1 MTESNLFSSAFV
13 FYVLS
18 LVVYFL
24 VHFARREKWAKGAL
38 ILAVIGFCSQTV
50 ALLLR
55 TFSSG
60 HAPFTN
66 MYESLSFLS
75 WAIVLALIIFGRSSL
90 MPRLG
95 PYLMLI
101 VVGLVALA
109 SSPLMPKEATP
120 LVPALQSYWL
130 WLHVSVTLL
139 GEAFFAVAFAASIIY
154 IHFVFAPYIHS
165 RILGWKGKRSAWI
178 AIVRLVDAMYTY
190 FGLNAADS
198 DEKKERLD
206 ALAYRA
212 VAVGFPLFTLG
223 GLVFGMVWAYRAWGR
238 YWGWDP
244 KEVWS
249 LITWFVF
256 ALYLHTRIVMG
267 WKGKRSALI
276 AILGFLA
283 ALFTYFG
290 VNYLLAGLHSYA

>member
-1 MTESNLFSSAFV
+1 MTESSLFTVAFAL
-13 FYVLS
+13 YVLAA
-18 LVVYFL
+18 VVYL
-24 VHFARREKWAKGAL
+24 AGLFARQDGWAKAAL
-38 ILAVIGFCSQTV
+38 ILAVIGFCSQTG

-95 PYLMLI
+95 PFLMLI

-109 SSPLMPKEATP
+109 STPLMPKDATP
-120 LVPALQSYWL
+120 LVPALQSYGL

-139 GEAFFAVAFAASIIY
+139 GEAFFAVAFVASLLYLAAGSE
-154 IHFVFAPYIHS
+154 
-165 RILGWKGKRSAWI
+165 
-178 AIVRLVDAMYTY
+178 
-190 FGLNAADS
+190 
-198 DEKKERLD
+198 EKKARLD

-223 GLVFGMVWAYRAWGR
+223 GLVFGMVWAYRAWGS
-238 YWGWDP
+238 YWSWDP

-267 WKGKRSALI
+267 WKGKRSAWI
-276 AILGFLA
+276 AIIGFLA

-290 VNYLLAGLHSYA
+290 VNYLLSGLHSYA

>member
-1 MTESNLFSSAFV
+1 MTEATLFTVTFILYILSALVYLVSLFAKKEKGAGAGFV
-13 FYVLS
+13 LAAAG
-18 LVVYFL
+18 LL
-24 VHFARREKWAKGAL
+24 LHTGAL
-38 ILAVIGFCSQTV
+38 ILRTV
-50 ALLLR
+50 V
-55 TFSSG
+55 SG

-66 MYESLSFLS
+66 MYESLSFLA
-75 WAIVLALIIFGRSSL
+75 WASVLALLVFEWKLKI
-90 MPRLG
+90 PKVA
-95 PYLMLI
+95 PYVMLI
-101 VVGLVALA
+101 AVALVALA
-109 SSPLMPKEATP
+109 SSPLMPKDATP

-139 GEAFFAVAFAASIIY
+139 GEAFFAIAFIASLLY
-154 IHFVFAPYIHS
+154 LDAMTVLW
-165 RILGWKGKRSAWI
+165 RILTFRTNSL
-178 AIVRLVDAMYTY
+178 RRFL
-190 FGLNAADS
+190 GLKPLPPPAVAE
-198 DEKKERLD
+198 EKKAKLD

-223 GLVFGMVWAYRAWGR
+223 GLVFGMVWAYKAWGT
-238 YWGWDP
+238 YWSWDP

-256 ALYLHTRIVMG
+256 ALYLHTRIVIG

-290 VNYLLAGLHSYA
+290 VNYLLSGLHSYA

>member
-1 MTESNLFSSAFV
+1 MTEAILFTAAFV
-13 FYVLS
+13 LY
-18 LVVYFL
+18 
-24 VHFARREKWAKGAL
+24 
-38 ILAVIGFCSQTV
+38 ILAAFFYLAGLFAKKETWARPGLGLAAAGLVLHTA
-50 ALLLR
+50 ALLFR
-55 TFSSG
+55 TFQSG

-75 WAIVLALIIFGRSSL
+75 WAIVLAFIIIDRKVRI
-90 MPRLG
+90 PHIG

-109 SSPLMPKEATP
+109 SSPLMPKDATP

-139 GEAFFAVAFAASIIY
+139 GEAFFAVAFVASILY
-154 IHFVFAPYIHS
+154 L
-165 RILGWKGKRSAWI
+165 R
-178 AIVRLVDAMYTY
+178 
-190 FGLNAADS
+190 ADS
-198 DEKKERLD
+198 EEKRD
-206 ALAYRA
+206 RMDSVSYRC

-223 GLVFGMVWAYRAWGR
+223 GLVFGMVWAYKAWGT
-238 YWGWDP
+238 YWSWDP

-249 LITWFVF
+249 LITWLVF

-267 WKGKRSALI
+267 WKGKRSAAI
-276 AILGFLA
+276 AIIGFLA

>member
-1 MTESNLFSSAFV
+1 MTESTLFTIAFAL
-13 FYVLS
+13 YVGAL
-18 LVVYFL
+18 LVYFASL
-24 VHFARREKWAKGAL
+24 FFRREKWARTGLAL
-38 ILAVIGFCSQTV
+38 AAAGLVFHTA
-50 ALLLR
+50 ALVLR
-55 TFSSG
+55 TVVSH

-66 MYESLSFLS
+66 MYESLSFLA
-75 WAIVLALIIFGRSSL
+75 WASVLALIVFGRKTQV
-90 MPRLG
+90 PKLG

-109 SSPLMPKEATP
+109 SSPLMPKGATP

-139 GEAFFAVAFAASIIY
+139 GEAFFAVAFVSSLLY
-154 IHFVFAPYIHS
+154 
-165 RILGWKGKRSAWI
+165 L
-178 AIVRLVDAMYTY
+178 
-190 FGLNAADS
+190 AADTE
-198 DEKKERLD
+198 EKREKLD
-206 ALAYRA
+206 SLSYRA

-223 GLVFGMVWAYRAWGR
+223 GLIFGMVWAYRAWGS
-238 YWGWDP
+238 YWTWDP

-267 WKGKRSALI
+267 WKGKRSAII
-276 AILGFLA
+276 AIVGFLA

>member
-1 MTESNLFSSAFV
+1 MNESAIFVLTFVLYIVAAFFYLAFLFSRKESRARTGAV
-13 FYVLS
+13 VTVIGLAAHTAA
-18 LVVYFL
+18 LVV
-24 VHFARREKWAKGAL
+24 R
-38 ILAVIGFCSQTV
+38 TV
-50 ALLLR
+50 E
-55 TFSSG
+55 SG

-66 MYESLSFLS
+66 MYESISFLS
-75 WAIVLALIIFGRSSL
+75 WAFVLAFVIIDRKL
-90 MPRLG
+90 KIPRIG

-101 VVGLVALA
+101 VIGLMALA

-139 GEAFFAVAFAASIIY
+139 GEAFFAVAF
-154 IHFVFAPYIHS
+154 
-165 RILGWKGKRSAWI
+165 I
-178 AIVRLVDAMYTY
+178 ACLMYLAT
-190 FGLNAADS
+190 S
-198 DEKKERLD
+198 DPAKKDRMD
-206 ALAYRA
+206 NVSYRC

-223 GLVFGMVWAYRAWGR
+223 GLVFGMVWAYKAWGT
-238 YWGWDP
+238 YWSWDP

-267 WKGKRSALI
+267 WKGRRSAI
-276 AILGFLA
+276 IVILGFLA

>member
-1 MTESNLFSSAFV
+1 MTEATIFTIVFVLYILSAF
-13 FYVLS
+13 FYLSFAFTKKAGAARIGLVLAWIG
-18 LVVYFL
+18 LAL
-24 VHFARREKWAKGAL
+24 HTAAL
-38 ILAVIGFCSQTV
+38 IVRTV
-50 ALLLR
+50 E
-55 TFSSG
+55 SG

-66 MYESLSFLS
+66 MYESLSFFA
-75 WAIVLALIIFGRSSL
+75 WATVLAFVLIDRKFRI
-90 MPRLG
+90 PKIG

-101 VVGLVALA
+101 AVGLVALA

-139 GEAFFAVAFAASIIY
+139 GEAFFAVAFITSIMYLAAKTPEKQ
-154 IHFVFAPYIHS
+154 AE
-165 RILGWKGKRSAWI
+165 
-178 AIVRLVDAMYTY
+178 M
-190 FGLNAADS
+190 DS
-198 DEKKERLD
+198 VS
-206 ALAYRA
+206 YRC

-223 GLVFGMVWAYRAWGR
+223 GLVFGMVWAYKAWGT
-238 YWGWDP
+238 YWSWDP

-267 WKGKRSALI
+267 WKGKRSAVI

-290 VNYLLAGLHSYA
+290 VNYLLSGLHSYA

>member
-1 MTESNLFSSAFV
+1 MNEATLFTITFVIYLLAAFGYLVFLFTKKDRAAQTGFVLAISGLIIHSA
-13 FYVLS
+13 
-18 LVVYFL
+18 
-24 VHFARREKWAKGAL
+24 AL
-38 ILAVIGFCSQTV
+38 IV
-50 ALLLR
+50 R
-55 TFSSG
+55 TFESH

-66 MYESLSFLS
+66 MYESLSFLA
-75 WAIVLALIIFGRSSL
+75 WASVLAFILIDIRFKV
-90 MPRLG
+90 PRVG
-95 PYLMLI
+95 AYLMLV

-109 SSPLMPKEATP
+109 SSPLMPKAAAP

-139 GEAFFAVAFAASIIY
+139 GEAFFAIAFITSLMYVAAKS
-154 IHFVFAPYIHS
+154 P
-165 RILGWKGKRSAWI
+165 
-178 AIVRLVDAMYTY
+178 D
-190 FGLNAADS
+190 
-198 DEKKERLD
+198 KKEQMD
-206 ALAYRA
+206 SVSYRA

-223 GLVFGMVWAYRAWGR
+223 GLVFGMVWAQKAWGT
-238 YWGWDP
+238 YWSWDP

-249 LITWFVF
+249 LITWIVF

-276 AILGFLA
+276 AIIGFLA